1 MRMTSPS
8 PPSSSTDQQPCTVC
22 AAPLHADQRYCLN
35 CGTRR
40 GSPRLDFTAFWRSPP
55 EAPGTQSTPAGTPPA
70 IWRLSRRTTTVLAVV
85 LLAVG
90 IAAGAAIGPAPSSS
104 LAGTERASLL
114 AESLGLLAHERTA
127 QTAPTNTTRTSAET
141 PPAQTATR
149 SHRKHHKHLA
159 TQAASSSEA
168 AGEEPSSSETG
179 GSHEQ
184 ASKQKPTKSQSQETS
199 HSNTH
204 PPAITHV
211 WLIDLSGQSFAGAL
225 APGAPDPYLAKQ
237 LVGQGTLLSNYTLT
251 ATSPL
256 ANDIALLSGQGVNT
270 DTEQDCPTYSEVT
283 PPTLTSK
290 GLTEGIG
297 CVYPK
302 AAQTLADQLSV
313 ADLTWRAYLQDMAP
327 TAPAAPTTATGSPPI
342 PATPS
347 APVNPAEASTG
358 PSCRHPALG
367 ASEPLTP
374 LTPGEDYL
382 GFRNPFVYFNSL
394 LASGACTS
402 DDLDLSQ
409 LSSSLASTTSTPNF
423 SWIVPS
429 ACHDGAPTQC
439 APGSPSGLAAADAF
453 LKEVVPSILASA
465 AYKSAGLIVITFDS
479 GPSTAPNSTPG
490 SSAPADVGALLLSPF
505 VEAGARLTASFNVFS
520 LLKSLERLYGVPL
533 LGHAAD
539 PTVKQ
544 FGTGIYRA
552 TETAAKAAAAP
563 PHRAADSHS
572 SKS

>member
-1 MRMTSPS
+1 
-8 PPSSSTDQQPCTVC
+8 
-22 AAPLHADQRYCLN
+22 
-35 CGTRR
+35 
-40 GSPRLDFTAFWRSPP
+40 
-55 EAPGTQSTPAGTPPA
+55 
-70 IWRLSRRTTTVLAVV
+70 V

-104 LAGTERASLL
+104 LAGTQRASLL

-179 GSHEQ
+179 GSHQQ
-184 ASKQKPTKSQSQETS
+184 AGKQKPAKSQSQETS
-199 HSNTH
+199 GGN

-225 APGAPDPYLAKQ
+225 AHGAPDPYLAKQ

-283 PPTLTSK
+283 PPTLTGK

-327 TAPAAPTTATGSPPI
+327 TAPAAPTTATGSPPT

-347 APVNPAEASTG
+347 APVNPTEASTG

-374 LTPGEDYL
+374 PTPGEDYL

-394 LASGACTS
+394 LASGACAS

-409 LSSSLASTTSTPNF
+409 LSSSLASATSTPNL

-439 APGSPSGLAAADAF
+439 AAGSPSGLAAADAF
-453 LKEVVPSILASA
+453 LKEVVPSILANA

-479 GPSTAPNSTPG
+479 GPPAAAGTPPG

-505 VEAGARLTASFNVFS
+505 VKRNATVKTDFNAFS
-520 LLKSLERLYGVPL
+520 LLKSLERLYGVPF

-539 PTVKQ
+539 PTVEQ
-544 FGTGIYRA
+544 FGDGIYRA
-552 TETAAKAAAAP
+552 TETAAKAASPA